1 MRPNIS
7 LDMLKGM
14 ETADAAQLPVGVLKD
29 LLDEY
34 ILRADELKEIKIA
47 LDAALEEG
55 FVSQAR
61 DALLADRK
69 DTGTAVLNVG
79 EYNVTVTLP
88 KRVKW
93 DQEVLIDA
101 LYKMNTDDA
110 RHYVNSTHK
119 IDERKYDSAP
129 DDIKALLLPA
139 RTVEVGKPSIKIE
152 ERT

>member
-7 LDMLKGM
+7 LDMLRGM